1 MKLRPYQED
10 LIDKTRQAL
19 RRNKRVLMQAPTG
32 AGKTAITVY
41 MMSRAAE
48 AGKTSVMAVH
58 QNELLT
64 QTSKALWAG
73 KLEHG
78 MIASGRTRS
87 YMAAQVASV
96 QTWVRRMDQY
106 SEPDLIIID
115 ECHRSAA
122 STYQKILEEYPNAM
136 VIGLTA
142 TPSRTDGKGLDGTYQ
157 ELVQGPTI
165 RQLIDAGYLCDYE
178 IFAPPSPLDLSD
190 VKTKMGDFDKKQLE
204 HEVDKPTITGDAV
217 ATYKKHANGKRAA
230 VMCVSIRHAEHV
242 MESYN
247 AAGIPAEMLEGKM
260 TNKEREAVINRLRSG
275 ETLVVTAVNL
285 LIEGLDVPSLEVIQW
300 LRPTQSLIVFMQGNG
315 RGFRVSDG
323 KEKLIILDQVG
334 NWKRHGLP
342 DDDREWTLEGRKK
355 GKKRKP
361 DEEADVSIQ
370 QCKHCFHIFRPGVAV
385 CPSCGRPVEVRQKAE
400 IEVVDGELERI
411 DVTALRKQAKQ
422 EQGAAR
428 DLVDLVK
435 LGQRRGMKNAAI
447 WAAHV
452 HCSRQGRKATPED
465 FANAKR
471 AVR

>member
-10 LIDKTRQAL
+10 LIDKTREAL
-19 RRNKRVLMQAPTG
+19 RRNRRVLMQAPTG

-64 QTSKALWAG
+64 QTSNALWAG

-178 IFAPPSPLDLSD
+178 IFAPPSPLDLSE
-190 VKTKMGDFDKKQLE
+190 VKTKMGDYDKKQLE

-217 ATYKKHANGKRAA
+217 DTYKKHANGKRAA

-247 AAGIPAEMLEGKM
+247 AAGVPAEMLEGKM
-260 TNKEREAVINRLRSG
+260 TNKEREAVIDRFRSG
-275 ETLVVTAVNL
+275 ETLIVTAVQL
-285 LIEGLDVPSLEVIQW
+285 LIEGLDLPAIEVIQW
-300 LRPTQSLIVFMQGNG
+300 LRPTQSLIVYLQGNG
-315 RGFRVSDG
+315 RGFRVSEG
-323 KEKLIILDQVG
+323 KEKLTILDQVA
-334 NWKRHGLP
+334 NYKRHGLP

-385 CPSCGRPVEVRQKAE
+385 CPSCGMPVEVRQKAE

-411 DVTALRKQAKQ
+411 DVTAMRKQAKQ

-435 LGQRRGMKNAAI
+435 LGQRRGMKNPAA
-447 WAAHV
+447 WAAHI
-452 HCSRQGRKATPED
+452 HASRAGRKATPAD

-471 AVR
+471 VGR

>member
-385 CPSCGRPVEVRQKAE
+385 CPSCGKPVEVRQKAE

-435 LGQRRGMKNAAI
+435 LGQRRGMKNAAA

-452 HCSRQGRKATPED
+452 HASRAGRKATVED

-471 AVR
+471 VGR

>member
-64 QTSKALWAG
+64 QTSNALWAG

-178 IFAPPSPLDLSD
+178 IFAPPSSLDLSE
-190 VKTKMGDFDKKQLE
+190 VKTKMGDYDKKQLE

-217 ATYKKHANGKRAA
+217 I
-230 VMCVSIRHAEHV
+230 V
-242 MESYN
+242 
-247 AAGIPAEMLEGKM
+247 
-260 TNKEREAVINRLRSG
+260 
-275 ETLVVTAVNL
+275 
-285 LIEGLDVPSLEVIQW
+285 GLS
-300 LRPTQSLIVFMQGNG
+300 TSC
-315 RGFRVSDG
+315 S
-323 KEKLIILDQVG
+323 
-334 NWKRHGLP
+334 
-342 DDDREWTLEGRKK
+342 
-355 GKKRKP
+355 
-361 DEEADVSIQ
+361 S
-370 QCKHCFHIFRPGVAV
+370 CFL
-385 CPSCGRPVEVRQKAE
+385 S
-400 IEVVDGELERI
+400 
-411 DVTALRKQAKQ
+411 
-422 EQGAAR
+422 
-428 DLVDLVK
+428 
-435 LGQRRGMKNAAI
+435 
-447 WAAHV
+447 
-452 HCSRQGRKATPED
+452 
-465 FANAKR
+465 
-471 AVR
+471 

>member
-10 LIDKTRQAL
+10 LIEKTRQAL

-48 AGKTSVMAVH
+48 AGKTSVFCVH

-64 QTSKALWAG
+64 QTSRALWAQ

-78 MIASGRTRS
+78 QIASGRTRS
-87 YMAAQVASV
+87 YLPAQVASV
-96 QTWVRRMDQY
+96 QTWVRRMDLY

-122 STYQKILEEYPNAM
+122 STYQKILEQYPNAR

-142 TPSRTDGKGLDGTYQ
+142 TPQRTDGKGLDGTYQ

-165 RQLIDAGYLCDYE
+165 RQLINAGYLCDYE
-178 IFAPPSPLDLSD
+178 IFAPPSPLDLSE
-190 VKTKMGDFDKKQLE
+190 VKTKMGDYDKKQLE

-247 AAGIPAEMLEGKM
+247 ASGVPAEMLEGKM
-260 TNKEREAVINRLRSG
+260 TNKEREAVIDRFRSG
-275 ETLVVTAVNL
+275 ETLIVTAVQL
-285 LIEGLDVPSLEVIQW
+285 LIEGLDLPAIEVIQW
-300 LRPTQSLIVFMQGNG
+300 LRPTQSLIVYLQGNG
-315 RGFRVSDG
+315 RGFRVANG
-323 KEKLIILDQVG
+323 KEKLIILDQVA
-334 NWKRHGLP
+334 NYKRQGLP

-355 GKKRKP
+355 GKKRKA

-385 CPSCGRPVEVRQKAE
+385 CPSCGMPVEVRQKAE

-452 HCSRQGRKATPED
+452 FASRQSRKATAVD